1 MEDVTVDFFLETT
14 GSLARLLENFQ
25 PLLVPVGSSAGKN
38 VTGFH
43 HHLKMSMRLHQIS
56 SCAHYPLSNQK
67 GSDLHQHQGALASST
82 IYIDAGGIKLR
93 WWETPLPHSEL
104 ANGHWDQC
112 PPPVQTNFTDV
123 MHIQHSEEKF
133 NSLSSCY
140 IDRSSF
146 DFVSHGIFIFFFYTL
161 LRSVMTL
168 TIQPVPAIS
177 VNFSCQL
184 SKTAELL
191 SPVRL
196 IPLYKY
202 FMSQSCSDWSKD

>member
-56 SCAHYPLSNQK
+56 SCAHYP
-67 GSDLHQHQGALASST
+67 
-82 IYIDAGGIKLR
+82 
-93 WWETPLPHSEL
+93 SEL